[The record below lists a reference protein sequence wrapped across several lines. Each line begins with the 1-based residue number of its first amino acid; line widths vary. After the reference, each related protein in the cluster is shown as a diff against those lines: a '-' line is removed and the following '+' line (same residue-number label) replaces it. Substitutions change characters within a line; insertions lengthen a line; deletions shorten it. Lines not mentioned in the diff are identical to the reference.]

1 MIVTKIVIVVIQSL
15 QLSLQEKSQKVEFHR
30 KSLIISE
37 GISSQIVNLRGHNSL
52 SLLNNSTITNKLP
65 NNERVYDLFLARGC
79 SHR

>member
-37 GISSQIVNLRGHNSL
+37 GISSQIVNLRGHNSF
-52 SLLNNSTITNKLP
+52 STTNNIIHN
-65 NNERVYDLFLARGC
+65 C
-79 SHR
+79 SCC